1 MASHCYQ
8 HKILNMANSMA
19 WPLSSSAVACD
30 LFSLSLC
37 FHHFGILSVSSRILS
52 SLPLQFFHMC
62 FPIYLTHSTAFSSP
76 GQLALILQV
85 FILNVTFSG
94 KKCVLQA
101 TCGFPLEPLLQ
112 AGIKCIYCFSSS
124 EDCNLCQVGTMFV
137 LFFLLHLCLNKYLL
151 ND

>member
-94 KKCVLQA
+94 KNVYSRQPVVFLQSPYYRLGLNVF
-101 TCGFPLEPLLQ
+101 TVSLPVKTVTSVRQGPCLS
-112 AGIKCIYCFSSS
+112 Y
-124 EDCNLCQVGTMFV
+124 
-137 LFFLLHLCLNKYLL
+137 FFFCTYV
-151 ND
+151 